1 MDFFVKHARTLSSKQ
16 RNALPDSTFAGPN
29 RSFPVPDKAHV
40 TAARRLLGRY
50 KGPGDKEAIKAR
62 IESRAK
68 ALGMPKSA
76 AACGYEAH
84 HKYASFVPEPKNS
97 AVAPNPTPAG
107 KVPAPTPFATSPLSS
122 SSKGLGGGSTFK
134 PPASPA
140 SGGTEK
146 KAMDDFL
153 AGILGAGAGG
163 VGGYALGKKF
173 LDPMLGRKAQQ
184 AEEVARRLRKG
195 QALAPLGAAALGAL
209 VLAAIAAANARK
221 NERAKMEKEFFLRQQ
236 IKDSPVLSRYG
247 ITANEILPV
256 NRGFY

>member
-1 MDFFVKHARTLSSKQ
+1 
-16 RNALPDSTFAGPN
+16 
-29 RSFPVPDKAHV
+29 
-40 TAARRLLGRY
+40 
-50 KGPGDKEAIKAR
+50 
-62 IESRAK
+62 
-68 ALGMPKSA
+68 
-76 AACGYEAH
+76 
-84 HKYASFVPEPKNS
+84 
-97 AVAPNPTPAG
+97 
-107 KVPAPTPFATSPLSS
+107 
-122 SSKGLGGGSTFK
+122 
-134 PPASPA
+134 
-140 SGGTEK
+140 
-146 KAMDDFL
+146 MDDFL